1 MRWWDINAFRAEILY
16 LWSTAAFTR
25 SEKEENNHLSQR
37 NWIWLKSYLQ
47 YVPNLC
53 EVQSISKK
61 LVVKA
66 WLRVQCDNA
75 KWRCLFTFCLWISSC
90 RFCCRFTVGKQV
102 DEERWM
108 RFPRV
113 YYSSAEQLWSVLLWV
128 LFLLGYQEQIGFFF
142 SSLKNCILLVGFTFA
157 YTSFPVS
164 LMNVFQSCKN
174 HKNLLS

>member
-1 MRWWDINAFRAEILY
+1 MRWWDINAFRAETLY
-16 LWSTAAFTR
+16 LWSIATFTR

-53 EVQSISKK
+53 EVQSMSKK
-61 LVVKA
+61 LRVKA

-90 RFCCRFTVGKQV
+90 RFCCCFTVGKQV

-108 RFPRV
+108 WFPRV
-113 YYSSAEQLWSVLLWV
+113 DYSSARQLGSVLLWV
-128 LFLLGYQEQIGFFF
+128 LFFF
-142 SSLKNCILLVGFTFA
+142 LVLSNLVWEPIFWNLDN
-157 YTSFPVS
+157 TSFH
-164 LMNVFQSCKN
+164 SCALRN
-174 HKNLLS
+174 IWTLGSNLPSTSQQQWLLP

>member
-16 LWSTAAFTR
+16 LWSIAAFTR

-61 LVVKA
+61 LIVKA

-102 DEERWM
+102 DEERCDA
-108 RFPRV
+108 V
-113 YYSSAEQLWSVLLWV
+113 SQSVLQFSWAAVICFALSFV
-128 LFLLGYQEQIGFFF
+128 FIGLPGTDRIFF

-164 LMNVFQSCKN
+164 LMNVFQSCK
-174 HKNLLS
+174 KS